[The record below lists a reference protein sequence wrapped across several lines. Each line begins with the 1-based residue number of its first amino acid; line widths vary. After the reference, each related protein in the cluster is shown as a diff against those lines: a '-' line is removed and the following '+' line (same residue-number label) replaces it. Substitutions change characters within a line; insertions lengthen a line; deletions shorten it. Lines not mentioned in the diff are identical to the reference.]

1 MISVLHAIKGSRAP
15 EFRPKIVPKICK
27 EIRKS
32 WDASTKKPLIHYESA
47 VYFLRVVEVTAVRPI
62 PAETCKRLHAV
73 PASYFFFAKLRSFG
87 AKSVKIAYFLR
98 IFNDFV
104 IQI

>member
-1 MISVLHAIKGSRAP
+1 M
-15 EFRPKIVPKICK
+15 
-27 EIRKS
+27 
-32 WDASTKKPLIHYESA
+32 
-47 VYFLRVVEVTAVRPI
+47 RPI

-104 IQI
+104 IQILILTFVVDFGAILGSYIFRPISVQVFLPQKNMGNNYSTFES

>member
-1 MISVLHAIKGSRAP
+1 M
-15 EFRPKIVPKICK
+15 
-27 EIRKS
+27 
-32 WDASTKKPLIHYESA
+32 
-47 VYFLRVVEVTAVRPI
+47 RPI

-73 PASYFFFAKLRSFG
+73 PTSIFFFAKLRSFG

-104 IQI
+104 IQILILTFVVDFGAILGSYIFRPEQDKVI